1 LTELAKAKH
10 MDSLQ
15 EKAILVIKPLIPP
28 DAEDRVFRT
37 VRQLNKPIRDHI
49 RAETGL
55 RLSDHQARSSIP
67 VKVTE
72 GFPAKLAGLIG
83 KYDDPVLWR
92 LIAAQ
97 PRLGGIVEG
106 LQFLLNEWDAFEKWP
121 ALPAVARGS
130 QPEMERS
137 RDVALALQQVTL
149 SEQVKKELTAIH
161 EDILG
166 AYWFATG
173 KSTAGFA
180 PWVEI
185 YWMPIAL
192 IAAMLDVHIEDI
204 TVVTL
209 AHELAHGYTHLGRD
223 IDGRCWNDKGFA
235 ESELGVVEGL
245 AQFYTKIV
253 TEKLF
258 ARSPGAHHAYERL
271 LELQSGPYLVH
282 DVWLKDAPGQ
292 RGETVRFAMLAARS
306 HGAVKCKEWETMLS
320 DTSATLKRKGGKAT
334 PEHNLFSDPIG

>member
-1 LTELAKAKH
+1 
-10 MDSLQ
+10 MDALQ

-55 RLSDHQARSSIP
+55 RLSDDQARSSIP

-72 GFPAKLAGLIG
+72 GFPTGLAGLIG

-97 PRLGGIVEG
+97 PRLGGIIEG
-106 LQFLLNEWDAFEKWP
+106 LQFLLNDWGAFEKWP
-121 ALPAVARGS
+121 ALPPVARDS
-130 QPEMERS
+130 QPSMERA

-149 SEQVKKELTAIH
+149 SEQVKNELKAIH

-166 AYWFATG
+166 AYRFTIGQGSARL
-173 KSTAGFA
+173 A

-192 IAAMLDVHIEDI
+192 IAAMLDVSIEDL

-209 AHELAHGYTHLGRD
+209 AHELSHGYTHLGRD
-223 IDGRCWNDKGFA
+223 IDGGHWNDQGFA
-235 ESELGVVEGL
+235 GSELGVVEGL
-245 AQFYTKIV
+245 AQFYTNVV
-253 TEKLF
+253 TDKM
-258 ARSPGAHHAYERL
+258 ASRSPGGCRAYAQL
-271 LELQSGPYLVH
+271 LELQSGPYRVH
-282 DVWLKDAPGQ
+282 EDWLKDSTSR
-292 RGETVRFAMLAARS
+292 RGETVRFAMLSARS
-306 HGAVKCKEWETMLS
+306 SGAVKYDEWTKILS

-334 PEHNLFSDPIG
+334 PEHGLFSDSVG

>member
-1 LTELAKAKH
+1 
-10 MDSLQ
+10 MDALQ
-15 EKAILVIKPLIPP
+15 QKAISVIKPLIPP
-28 DAEDRVFRT
+28 DAEDRVRRT
-37 VRQLNKPIRDHI
+37 VKQFNGTIREHV
-49 RAETGL
+49 RTETGL
-55 RLSDHQARSSIP
+55 RLSDSQARSSIP

-106 LQFLLNEWDAFEKWP
+106 LQFLLNEWGAFERWP

-130 QPEMERS
+130 QPEMERA

-149 SEQVKKELTAIH
+149 SEQVKKELKAIH

-166 AYWFATG
+166 AYWFASG
-173 KSTAGFA
+173 RGSAVSA
-180 PWVEI
+180 PWVEV
-185 YWMPIAL
+185 YWMPVAL

-204 TVVTL
+204 SVVTL

-253 TEKLF
+253 TDRLF
-258 ARSPGAHHAYERL
+258 ARSPGVHHAYERL

-282 DVWLKDAPGQ
+282 DDWLKDSPTQ

-306 HGAVKCKEWETMLS
+306 HGAVKYKEWETMLS
-320 DTSATLKRKGGKAT
+320 DTSATLKRKSGTAT
-334 PEHNLFSDPIG
+334 PEHNLFSDPVG